1 MENLENGESQKG
13 PAGGSDFQH
22 PTGAIKPRRKPLF
35 AESILG
41 TNPIVREF
49 VSIAIIVLVI
59 VVLRSSIF
67 NFYVIP
73 TGSMI
78 PTIKIND
85 RVFANKLSYGLML
98 PFAES
103 QIVSWAKPQR
113 GDIVLF
119 QNPHGDTT
127 FVKRVIGIEGDR
139 LSFREGRLFVNEKPV
154 QEGEEADRAILS
166 DQGQAFVDRYLA
178 WESGL
183 GSKEDD
189 AHLVVRGR
197 SSGFTFFDRNT
208 YVVPEG
214 KVFCMGDNR
223 DGSNDS
229 RFWGPVEIDRIYGRA
244 LFVLWSTT
252 DPNVEG
258 NGGFLPSFRWA
269 RFFQKLK

>member
-1 MENLENGESQKG
+1 MENLENGENRKS
-13 PAGGSDFQH
+13 PAEGAGLEQS
-22 PTGAIKPRRKPLF
+22 TGAAKPRRQPLF

-41 TNPIVREF
+41 TNPVVREV
-49 VSIAIIVLVI
+49 VSIAIIILVI
-59 VVLRSSIF
+59 FVLRSSIF

-103 QIVSWAKPQR
+103 QAISWAKPQR

-127 FVKRVIGIEGDR
+127 FVKRVVGIEGDR
-139 LSFREGRLFVNEKPV
+139 LSFRDGRLLVNEKPV
-154 QEGEEADRAILS
+154 QEVEEPERSILS
-166 DQGQAFVDRYLA
+166 DQGQAFTDKFLGR
-178 WESGL
+178 ESGL
-183 GSKEDD
+183 GSKDD
-189 AHLVVRGR
+189 DEHLVVRGR
-197 SSGFTFFDRNT
+197 NSGFTFFDRNT
-208 YVVPEG
+208 YVVPPG

-229 RFWGPVEIDRIYGRA
+229 RFWGPVDANRIYGRA
-244 LFVLWSTT
+244 LFILWSTT